1 MVTSPSRS
9 RKTYS
14 ADKSPSTSKRRL
26 SAADQADD
34 DEEVDELAEDDDDEE
49 DEEAAY
55 EVEAVVGHR
64 FSKKVGEQVFL
75 VKWKGYPEE
84 ENTWEPEANFAS
96 RELIDAYW
104 ATVPGKNQPGKKK
117 AWEAAQNKKTSSNGK
132 EKAASSS
139 QKRNGSASTR
149 SKATASTSR
158 RRVEDEDEDD
168 AMDED
173 EDEVAAVASDAEQQQ
188 QQQENVDEEDE
199 DQETIDSALID
210 ATLSDEQWKEKE
222 TEWKK
227 KWDPLEDWEDVVEK
241 VSSVM
246 E

>member
-34 DEEVDELAEDDDDEE
+34 DEEVDELAEDDDEE

-149 SKATASTSR
+149 SKPTAASTSH
-158 RRVEDEDEDD
+158 RRVEDEDEID

-173 EDEVAAVASDAEQQQ
+173 EDEVAAVASDADQ
-188 QQQENVDEEDE
+188 QQQENADEEDE
-199 DQETIDSALID
+199 EQETIDSALID